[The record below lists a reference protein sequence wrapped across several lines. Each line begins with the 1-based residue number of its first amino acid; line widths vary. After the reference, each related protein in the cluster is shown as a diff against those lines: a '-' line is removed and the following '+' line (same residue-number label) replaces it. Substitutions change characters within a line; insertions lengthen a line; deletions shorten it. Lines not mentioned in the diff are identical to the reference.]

1 MKKFYIFIF
10 ILTSH
15 FLFSQNFTDTKGEL
29 QISSS
34 GTATYT
40 LPIAT
45 PPSIKNVAPAI
56 NLTYNSGVRWGIAG
70 QGWNITS
77 ISTISRIATRRD
89 IDGFVDGVDF
99 DDNDKLALDGQR
111 LLIKTGTY
119 WASGSTYET
128 EYKSNTKIELKIE
141 GTTTYFI
148 VTAPDGSRSWY
159 GSVGNGTL
167 QNSISETAWYIV
179 RYEDANGN
187 FINYEYDST
196 GKIHVRFILFSG
208 NTAAG
213 ISNQNKI
220 EFKYNDAKRS
230 ERQYIKGNAVDSE
243 YILKSIIVYSNNAA
257 YRTYELTQVADA
269 QLGYE
274 RVESIKEINGQ
285 GEPANPVSFK
295 YSPSPTDQER
305 KEKTYSNNLD
315 FDKFDVQGDF
325 DGDGRIDFAVKNQL
339 YTNLFNGSSGS
350 APITMPVSTSS
361 GKSFAATTLTNNK
374 LNQFNTIINAEVDL
388 NSVTFKYFDLIGGAV
403 NQVYAKTVPIPNIVY
418 NDVQCTTGGGGGEEQ
433 SRSVAA
439 TASAN
444 EYPEAVN
451 LNNQYLEGD
460 FNGDGIS
467 DVIVMQYHQIDH
479 YGMDGP
485 CTGPHGEA
493 LNCNCIQKESTIG
506 NCTENA
512 YFVNLSPNAS
522 TILNTNDLAQLTN
535 FNYCKDLE
543 YIDTADF
550 NGDGKTDIIII
561 NKNTKAYRILGIKQL
576 QNAPWN
582 DIEIIGTGILSAY
595 SPTKQIL
602 LGDFNGDGKTDIM
615 LPDSEGG
622 EGQTLW
628 QIYFS
633 NLNPIAGTF
642 FKNVS
647 YYIVEYRPDTSKEPV
662 GYATQIHYSNYFA
675 IDING
680 DGKSDLVR
688 VWRKYYSP
696 SSFFDPKNH
705 NTQWQITGFANNIG
719 NRASR
724 GFDQT
729 YDSGLFDSASPDIPI
744 PIVSNYRYKD
754 SNTDIV
760 LVRGHY
766 NKIEYYQF
774 NKNVETESRLVEV
787 SEANGN
793 IKQNIEYKSMQA
805 IDGGTGNAATDFY
818 SSENAVTYPNVDII
832 RDYKSYFVSKLTE
845 TINGISKYQDFRY
858 RSYIFNFIYGSV
870 GFTRATRSNWY
881 LSSSST
887 KIWNTQFNDPNLR
900 GTNTIEWNSTDE
912 NTVFNST
919 PTGLLSTRTNEFA
932 NNTVG
937 GNQPWNTYQ
946 SDINITDPVASN
958 QNFIANNSITA
969 SSAVN
974 DNLNVNYQSSQ
985 VVLKPG
991 FSVKGTSG
999 SSFRAYSLVPAGT
1012 ATPTNSSVFNIL
1024 LTKQTMID
1032 HLADTKIETTFTY
1045 DGTVQSTNYFGLETN
1060 RITKTFSGTALQG
1073 TTIIDSEYD
1082 NNASGTGSNY
1092 YVGRPKKIKR
1102 STNIYSGDTRTSEDV
1117 YTYGGPNLI
1126 KAEKKG
1132 HNTYAI
1138 VEEMSYDEV
1147 GNILIKTVSA
1157 PGAPTVLP
1165 SRTIRDEYETTKRF
1179 VVKKTDYQNF
1189 VTNFEY
1195 TSLGQVKKST
1205 DYMSIVND
1213 FTYDNWGKLLTTTTT
1228 NSSLVPIVATNV
1240 YTKLSTGGY
1249 TLTTTDNL
1257 EAKTITEY
1265 DVLGRTVKNST
1276 KGFAANSIISKQ
1288 IVYDALGR
1296 IEKESEPY
1304 FSTPSL
1310 WTSYEYDYLMRPK
1323 TITASTQKIQ
1333 NITYSG
1339 LTTTIDDDGKTT
1351 KTTMDAL
1358 GNKIQVE
1365 DPGGTIKFTY
1375 FANGQL
1381 QESDYQGHKVQMG
1394 IDGWGNKISMFNS
1407 NAGTYSYSYDAY
1419 GQLKTE
1425 TTPNG
1430 TTSLTYDSAGRLT
1443 EKSIV
1448 GTNNNTNSKTTYAY
1462 NGLNQMTSN
1471 TFADNLESK
1480 IITNSYEYDN
1490 LKRLSKTTETTPYA
1504 VFVKEL
1510 AFDSLGRLDKETST
1524 ATEIASGKK
1533 STRTIKSKYQNGFP
1547 WQMVDDVTQQVL
1559 WQTNSADERGQLTS
1573 ASLGN
1578 GIAINQS
1585 FDPYGYA
1592 TQFKF
1597 DRTGANPGNV
1607 MTLTT
1612 AFEAKRGNLKNR
1624 TNNLFNWN
1632 ETPGYNG
1639 VDQLLTYNNAQGQQE
1654 TQAYDEKGKIT
1665 QNSIGTYEYDGTKT
1679 YQNTA
1684 ITLSSNALA
1693 YYQNR
1698 GTGANSAP
1706 KLNLDISYN
1715 AFKSPFSIKEKGRDG
1730 NYIDNISFTY
1740 NDNNHRSAMFY
1751 GGPQDNKLLR
1761 PSRKYY
1767 SADGTM
1773 EIKQN
1778 ITTGDLEFLTYIGG
1792 DGYDAPIVSKS
1803 NGTVQNYLYLHRDY
1817 QGSIMAI
1824 TDANANIVEKRLF
1837 DAWGSILK
1845 VQDGNG
1851 NLLSGL
1857 TVLDRGY
1864 TGHEHLQS
1872 VGLINMNARLYDPIL
1887 HRFLQIDNYIQNPE
1901 DTQSYNQYGYVLNN
1915 PLKYTDPSG
1924 NICEGCGGM
1933 PGVDGGG
1940 GTEFDGKQFWR
1951 DTGMK
1956 EWWRNNVRMRSIG
1969 SGFDWAGQN
1978 FKSFGDNISS
1988 LFRKSIKSPGTPFS
2002 FKGAN
2007 YTFNASRNLSMTG
2020 AGVLS
2025 AEAVKWSISF
2035 TSPVSATSVGVGALP
2050 LFFVGDGRAAHVE
2063 DWYFK
2068 KFASEGKYMRI
2079 APWADSSEDIVDDI
2093 IKRNNSSGYY
2103 IHYTSIESAYKISK
2117 TKVLLPNKS
2126 NKVYVTHALMT
2137 PAEAA
2142 QILFLNQK
2150 THVNRGNAVII
2161 MKLNNYQQAGLESN
2175 GSDVFELYYT
2185 GQLRPESIIYSGPN
2199 PFGGKR

>member
-1 MKKFYIFIF
+1 MKKLYIF
-10 ILTSH
+10 ILTLISH
-15 FLFSQNFTDTKGEL
+15 LSFSQNFTDTKGEL
-29 QISSS
+29 QISAS

-45 PPSIKNVAPAI
+45 PPSIKNVAPII
-56 NLTYNSGVRWGIAG
+56 NLTYNSGVRGGIAG
-70 QGWNITS
+70 QGWNINS
-77 ISTISRIATRRD
+77 ISTISRIATRMD

-111 LLIKTGTY
+111 LLIKTGIY

-141 GTTTYFI
+141 GTATYFV

-159 GSVGNGTL
+159 GSVGPGNL
-167 QNSISETAWYIV
+167 QNSVSETAWYIV
-179 RYEDANGN
+179 RYEDTNGN

-196 GKIHVRFILFSG
+196 GEIHIRYILFSG
-208 NTAAG
+208 NSVAG
-213 ISNQNKI
+213 IPNQNKI
-220 EFKYNDAKRS
+220 EFKYNSAKRY
-230 ERQYIKGNAVDSE
+230 EREYIKGNAVNSE
-243 YILKSIIVYSNNAA
+243 HILESIVVYSNSIV
-257 YRTYELTQVADA
+257 YRTYKLTQIADN

-274 RVESIKEINGQ
+274 RLETIREINAQ
-285 GEPANPVSFK
+285 NEESNPVVFK
-295 YSPSPTDQER
+295 YASSPTDPER
-305 KEKTYSNNLD
+305 KEKTYTNNLD
-315 FDKFDVQGDF
+315 FNKIDISGDF
-325 DGDGRIDFAVKNQL
+325 DGDGRIDFAVKNKL
-339 YTNLFNGSSGS
+339 YTNLFNGASGS
-350 APITMPVSTSS
+350 VPITMPVYTSS
-361 GKSFAATTLTNNK
+361 DQSFAATTLTNNK
-374 LNQFNTIINAEVDL
+374 LNQFNTIINAEADI
-388 NSVTFKYFDLIGGAV
+388 NSLTFKYFNLAGGAV
-403 NQVYAKTVPIPNIVY
+403 NQVYAKTVSIPNVVY
-418 NDVQCTTGGGGGEEQ
+418 NEIQCSTGGGGGEEQ
-433 SRSVAA
+433 SRGVAA
-439 TASAN
+439 TASN
-444 EYPEAVN
+444 EYPDAVN
-451 LNNQYLEGD
+451 LNNQYIEGD

-467 DVIVMQYHQIDH
+467 DVIVLQYHQIDH

-493 LNCNCIQKESTIG
+493 LNCNCILKESSIG
-506 NCTENA
+506 NCAENA
-512 YFVNLSPNAS
+512 YFINLSPNAS
-522 TILNTNDLAQLTN
+522 TSLNTKDFVQLTD
-535 FNYCKDLE
+535 FNYCKE
-543 YIDTADF
+543 SESRYTADF
-550 NGDGKTDIIII
+550 NGDGKTDILII
-561 NKNTKAYRILGIKQL
+561 NKITKAYRILGIKQL
-576 QNAPWN
+576 VNAPWHAV
-582 DIEIIGTGILSAY
+582 EIIGTGTLDAY

-602 LGDFNGDGKTDIM
+602 FGDFNGDGKVDIM

-622 EGQTLW
+622 EGEILW
-628 QIYFS
+628 QTYFS
-633 NLNPIAGTF
+633 NVNPLAGAF
-642 FKNVS
+642 FKRVGYN
-647 YYIVEYRPDTSKEPV
+647 IVEYRPDTSKEANP
-662 GYATQIHYSNYFA
+662 YTTQIHYSDYFA
-675 IDING
+675 LDING
-680 DGKSDLVR
+680 DGKSDIVR

-696 SSFFDPKNH
+696 GLLDFNNH
-705 NTQWQITGFANNIG
+705 NTQWQVTGFANNIG
-719 NRASR
+719 NPASQ
-724 GFDQT
+724 GFNKT
-729 YDSGLFDSASPDIPI
+729 YDSGLFDSGSPDLPI
-744 PIVSNYRYKD
+744 PIVSNYRYKGA
-754 SNTDIV
+754 NTDLV

-774 NKNVETESRLVEV
+774 NKNVGTENRLIEV

-793 IKQNIEYKSMQA
+793 IKHNIEYKSMQA
-805 IDGGTGNAATDFY
+805 DDGNTGNAATDFY
-818 SSENAVTYPNVDII
+818 SSENAMTYPNVDII
-832 RDYKSYFVSKLTE
+832 RDYKSYFVSKLTK
-845 TINGISKYQDFRY
+845 TVNGVSKYQDFRY
-858 RSYIFNFIYGSV
+858 RGYVFNFNYGAV
-870 GFTRATRSNWY
+870 GFTRTTRSNWY
-881 LSSSST
+881 LPSSDI

-900 GTNTIEWNSTDE
+900 GINTIQWTST
-912 NTVFNST
+912 NGGTVFDAV
-919 PTGLLSTRTNEFA
+919 PTDLLSTTTNVFLV
-932 NNTVG
+932 NTVG
-937 GNQPWNTYQ
+937 GDQPWNTYQ
-946 SDINITDPVASN
+946 SEINIDTPVTAS
-958 QNFIANNSITA
+958 QNYVANNLITA
-969 SSAVN
+969 KSAVN
-974 DNLNVNYQSSQ
+974 DNLNVNYQSGQ
-985 VVLKPG
+985 VVLKDG
-991 FSVKGTSG
+991 FSAKGTSG
-999 SSFRAYSLVPAGT
+999 SSFRAYPLIPAGT
-1012 ATPTNSSVFNIL
+1012 AAPANSSVFNIL
-1024 LTKQTMID
+1024 LTKQTVID
-1032 HLADTKIETTFTY
+1032 HLADTKKETLFTY
-1045 DGTVQSTNYFGLETN
+1045 DGTVQSTNYFGLETKSE
-1060 RITKTFSGTALQG
+1060 TKIFSGTTLQG
-1073 TTIIDSEYD
+1073 TTIVDTQYE
-1082 NNASGTGSNY
+1082 NNASGTGKNY
-1092 YVGRPKKIKR
+1092 YVGRPKKINK
-1102 STNIYSGDTRTSEDV
+1102 STNIYTGDTRTSEDV
-1117 YTYGGPNLI
+1117 YTYSGSNLV
-1126 KAEKKG
+1126 KTEKKG

-1138 VEEMSYDEV
+1138 VEEMSYDAV
-1147 GNILIKTVSA
+1147 GNLLTKTVSA
-1157 PGAPTVLP
+1157 PGAPTIPP
-1165 SRTIRDEYETTKRF
+1165 SRTIKDEYDATKRF
-1179 VVKKTDYQNF
+1179 IVKKTDHQNF
-1189 VTNFEY
+1189 ATNFEY
-1195 TSLGQVKKST
+1195 NSRGQVTKST
-1205 DYMSIVND
+1205 DYMDIVND
-1213 FTYDNWGKLLTTTTT
+1213 FTYDNWGKLLTTTVT
-1228 NSSLVPIVATNV
+1228 NSSIVPIVATNV

-1257 EAKTITEY
+1257 ETKTITEY
-1265 DVLGRTVKNST
+1265 DVLGRIVKSAT
-1276 KGFAANSIISKQ
+1276 KGFAANSTISKQ

-1358 GNKIQVE
+1358 GNKIQIE

-1375 FANGQL
+1375 FADGQL

-1394 IDGWGNKISMFNS
+1394 IDGWGNKITMFNS
-1407 NAGTYSYSYDAY
+1407 NAGTYSYTYDAY

-1524 ATEIASGKK
+1524 ATEIASSKT

-1592 TQFKF
+1592 TQSKF

-1639 VDQLLTYNNAQGQQE
+1639 LDQLLTYNNAQGQQE

-1751 GGPQDNKLLR
+1751 GGPQDDKLLR

-1792 DGYDAPIVSKS
+1792 DGYDAQIVSKS
-1803 NGTVQNYLYLHRDY
+1803 NGNVQNYLYLHRDY

-1872 VGLINMNARLYDPIL
+1872 MGLINMNARLYDPIL

-1901 DTQSYNQYGYVLNN
+1901 DTQSYNQYGYVMNN

-1924 NICEGCGGM
+1924 DICEGCGGM
-1933 PGVDGGG
+1933 PGVPGVNGGG
-1940 GTEFDGKQFWR
+1940 GTGIITDGNEFWR

-1956 EWWRNNVRMRSIG
+1956 EWWRKNVNMKSID
-1969 SGFDWAGQN
+1969 SGLHFLGQN
-1978 FKSFGDNISS
+1978 FESFGDNISS
-1988 LFRKSIKSPGTPFS
+1988 LFRKSIKSPGKPYSYKGSNFTSIAGNYLNNKVEQSTKVRGKGGQAIGWGATASMGGGIGYEIGIVTDDNGGRALYFT
-2002 FKGAN
+2002 FKGNVGWGEDVGMTVTKITPTSKRDFSVDDFYGKAISYSVSYGSWGYERGGTMSKAGKAKLN
-2007 YTFNASRNLSMTG
+2007 PNNFGTGKNGYTTDAGSRSHLLPMLRG
-2020 AGVLS
+2020 GMGVL
-2025 AEAVKWSISF
+2025 F
-2035 TSPVSATSVGVGALP
+2035 
-2050 LFFVGDGRAAHVE
+2050 
-2063 DWYFK
+2063 
-2068 KFASEGKYMRI
+2068 SE
-2079 APWADSSEDIVDDI
+2079 
-2093 IKRNNSSGYY
+2093 
-2103 IHYTSIESAYKISK
+2103 SK
-2117 TKVLLPNKS
+2117 TWIFK
-2126 NKVYVTHALMT
+2126 
-2137 PAEAA
+2137 
-2142 QILFLNQK
+2142 F
-2150 THVNRGNAVII
+2150 
-2161 MKLNNYQQAGLESN
+2161 
-2175 GSDVFELYYT
+2175 
-2185 GQLRPESIIYSGPN
+2185 
-2199 PFGGKR
+2199 